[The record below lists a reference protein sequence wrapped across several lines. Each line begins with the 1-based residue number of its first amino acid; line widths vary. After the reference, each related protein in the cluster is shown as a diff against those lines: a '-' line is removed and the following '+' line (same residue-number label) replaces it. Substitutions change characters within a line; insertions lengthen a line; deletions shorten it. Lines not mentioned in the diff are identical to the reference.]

1 MALTTNKKNKII
13 AEWKAGLFTS
23 YNAVATTYKIDP
35 KTVKKILDGISQTN
49 TDIVEAGTIYETAK
63 KSIKNPNEIRA
74 IDKAI
79 QRDLSSDKLKLD
91 IYEAQSLAVQRV
103 KELLT
108 SNKKTIAMKLKNG
121 EFDTVE
127 NHEVELSPQDLQTC
141 IDGIDK
147 ASITLKVNERHAPR
161 AEVKVTG
168 GDDNSTTNTQIVF
181 KRIGSNE

>member
-35 KTVKKILDGISQTN
+35 KTVKKILDGISQSN
-49 TDIVEAGTIYETAK
+49 TDIVEVGTIYETAK

-79 QRDLSSDKLKLD
+79 QRDLTADKLKLD
-91 IYEAQSLAVQRV
+91 IYETQSLAVQRV

-108 SNKKTIAMKLKNG
+108 NNKKNVAMKLKNG
-121 EFDTVE
+121 DFDVIEQVE
-127 NHEVELSPQDLQTC
+127 VDLSPQDLQTC

-147 ASITLKVNERHAPR
+147 ASITLKVNERHAPKQDINLTN
-161 AEVKVTG
+161 AQQNNENKV
-168 GDDNSTTNTQIVF
+168 IKVVY
-181 KRIGSNE
+181 E

>member
-49 TDIVEAGTIYETAK
+49 TDIVEAGAIYETAK

-74 IDKAI
+74 IEKAI
-79 QRDLSSDKLKLD
+79 KRDLSAEELKLD

-108 SNKKTIAMKLKNG
+108 SNKKIVAMKLKNG

-127 NHEVELSPQDLQTC
+127 KHEIELSPQDLQTC

-147 ASITLKVNERHAPR
+147 ASITLKVNERHAPKQDI
-161 AEVKVTG
+161 AL
-168 GDDNSTTNTQIVF
+168 TNAQQNNKQTIIQIV
-181 KRIGSNE
+181 RDNGN